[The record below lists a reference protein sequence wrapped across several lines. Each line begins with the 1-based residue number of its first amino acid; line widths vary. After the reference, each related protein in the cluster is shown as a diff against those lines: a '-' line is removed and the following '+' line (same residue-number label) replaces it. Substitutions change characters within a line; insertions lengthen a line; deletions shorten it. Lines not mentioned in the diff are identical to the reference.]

1 MWRQVAELITE
12 DGVGEDRFGSSVAI
26 DGDTVAVGAPN
37 HNGPVAFDPWDEDF
51 GVVYLFQRNAGGV
64 NKWGQVAKLM
74 ANDGEYKDLFGVSLA
89 ISGNTV
95 VVGAYTDSDDG
106 LSSGSL
112 YVFERNAG
120 VANTWRQVVELTADD
135 PDTQDH
141 FGGAVAINGN
151 TMVIG
156 AKDDDDLGGASGSA
170 YVFQRDQGNN
180 NSWRQVAKLV
190 VADGKAGDNF
200 GTAVGIDH
208 DTIVV
213 GVPKVNAAYLF
224 GRNIGGTILRGQI
237 AKIKA
242 TDKQPV

>member
-1 MWRQVAELITE
+1 MMDFRLVRSMYLNEMRAWQIL
-12 DGVGEDRFGSSVAI
+12 
-26 DGDTVAVGAPN
+26 GARWSN
-37 HNGPVAFDPWDEDF
+37 S
-51 GVVYLFQRNAGGV
+51 R
-64 NKWGQVAKLM
+64 
-74 ANDGEYKDLFGVSLA
+74 
-89 ISGNTV
+89 
-95 VVGAYTDSDDG
+95 
-106 LSSGSL
+106 
-112 YVFERNAG
+112 
-120 VANTWRQVVELTADD
+120 LTT
-135 PDTQDH
+135 DTQDH

-170 YVFQRDQGNN
+170 YVFQRDPGNN

-224 GRNIGGTILRGQI
+224 GRNIGGTNAWAQI

-242 TDKQPV
+242 TDSNRYDEFGYAVSISADTVLVGAKSSDALGTNSGAAYVFGRNVGGQNAWGQVTKLTRNDTRAFGWSVALSGNKALVGAPFSDVGLPPATYAGTAYLLRQPLLRIAMP